1 MRARVS
7 VSCVCALVIVFAA
20 AGANGQAPANGR
32 SSASAASASYTPPK
46 TPWGDPDLQA
56 IWSGDSAF
64 GIPLQRPQNLG
75 TKAELSDEEF
85 AKKQK
90 TDTATRT
97 RAENAVGSFR
107 ND

>member
-64 GIPLQRPQNLG
+64 GIPLQRPVELG
-75 TKAELSDEEF
+75 TKGQLTDQEF
-85 AKKQK
+85 ADKVKRD
-90 TDTATRT
+90 TDTRQ
-97 RAENAVGSFR
+97 RAENAVG
-107 ND
+107 